1 LSDKYHHTVTEMLI
15 PQKKKDSSISLLAE
29 VSRTVTIEK
38 DISKV
43 LRLVLFIMSEHM
55 DMLRGMITIL
65 NRDNDEIVINESF
78 GLSEEEKERGRYRI
92 GEGIIGQ
99 VVKTGKPVLVPN
111 INDEPLFLDRT
122 RSRQKERTD
131 DLCFICIPI
140 KTGTEII
147 GTLSADRQIE
157 PPFPEDPSKRAKA
170 ESERM
175 DMMQHYVDL
184 LSIIASMISQAVRL
198 KQLAHEENS
207 NGTVAT
213 HSLKGKNLLIPHRDN
228 ESHEEEIDETERPA
242 NIIGNAKPMMSLF
255 KMIDKIAKTS
265 ATTLVLGESG
275 VGKELVASAIHFKS
289 RRSDKPFIKFNCA
302 ALPESIVESELFGH
316 EKGSFT
322 GALGMRQG
330 RFELAHTGTI
340 FLDEVGELSLP
351 IQAKL
356 LRILQEK
363 EFERVG
369 GSKTIKVDVRVIAA
383 TNRNLE
389 NLIREG
395 QFREDLFY
403 RLNIFPLTVPPLR
416 ERKTDILLLADY
428 FVEKYNRVNQKG
440 IRRISTTSIDMLM
453 RYHWPGN
460 VRELENCMER
470 AVILSEDNV
479 IHGYHLPPSLQTAES
494 SGTPYTGSLQQKLDS
509 IENEMIIEALKRT
522 KGNMSRA
529 AIQLGLS
536 DRIMGLRVKKFNID
550 YRKFRI

>member
-1 LSDKYHHTVTEMLI
+1 MLI
-15 PQKKKDSSISLLAE
+15 AQEQDHSSISLLAE
-29 VSRTVTIEK
+29 VSRTITNEN
-38 DISKV
+38 DINKV

-65 NRDNDEIVINESF
+65 NRETGEIVINESF
-78 GLSEEEKERGRYRI
+78 GLTTEEKERGRYRI

-99 VVKTGKPVLVPN
+99 VVKTGKTVIVPS
-111 INDEPLFLDRT
+111 INNEPLFLDRT
-122 RSRQKERTD
+122 RSRTKAKKES
-131 DLCFICIPI
+131 LCFICIPI

-157 PPFPEDPSKRAKA
+157 QEPSREKSKKSKVG
-170 ESERM
+170 EERI
-175 DMMQHYVDL
+175 DLLQHYVDQ

-207 NGTVAT
+207 KNTAVVTGNGK
-213 HSLKGKNLLIPHRDN
+213 LPLPKRQK
-228 ESHEEEIDETERPA
+228 EEHEEESISEAERPA
-242 NIIGNAKPMMSLF
+242 NIIGNTKTIIALF
-255 KMIDKIAKTS
+255 KMIEKIAKTN
-265 ATTLVLGESG
+265 ATTIVLGESG

-316 EKGSFT
+316 EKGAFT
-322 GALGMRQG
+322 GASATRHG

-356 LRILQEK
+356 LRIIQEK

-389 NLIREG
+389 ELIRKG
-395 QFREDLFY
+395 LFREDLYY
-403 RLNIFPLTVPPLR
+403 RLNIFPITVPPLR

-428 FVEKYNRVNQKG
+428 FVEKYNTANHKG
-440 IRRISTTSIDMLM
+440 VRRISTTSIDMLM

-460 VRELENCMER
+460 VRELENCIER

-479 IHGYHLPPSLQTAES
+479 IHGYHLPPTLQTAES
-494 SGTPYTGSLQQKLDS
+494 SGTPYTGSLQQKLDA
-509 IENEMIIEALKRT
+509 IEKEMIMEALKRT

-529 AIQLGLS
+529 AMQLGLS
-536 DRIMGLRVKKFNID
+536 DRIMGLRIKKFEID
-550 YRKFRI
+550 YRKFRM

>member
-1 LSDKYHHTVTEMLI
+1 MLI
-15 PQKKKDSSISLLAE
+15 AQEQDHSSISLLAE
-29 VSRTVTIEK
+29 VSRTITNEN
-38 DISKV
+38 DINKV

-65 NRDNDEIVINESF
+65 NRETGEIVINESF
-78 GLSEEEKERGRYRI
+78 GLTTEEKERGRYRI

-99 VVKTGKPVLVPN
+99 VVKTGKTVIVPS
-111 INDEPLFLDRT
+111 INNEPLFLDRT
-122 RSRQKERTD
+122 RSRTKAKKES
-131 DLCFICIPI
+131 LCFICIPI

-157 PPFPEDPSKRAKA
+157 QEPSREKSKKSKVG
-170 ESERM
+170 EERI
-175 DMMQHYVDL
+175 DLLQHYVDQ

-207 NGTVAT
+207 KNTAVVTGNGK
-213 HSLKGKNLLIPHRDN
+213 LPLPKRQK
-228 ESHEEEIDETERPA
+228 EEHEEESISEAERPA
-242 NIIGNAKPMMSLF
+242 NIIGNTKPIIALF
-255 KMIDKIAKTS
+255 KMIEKIAKTN
-265 ATTLVLGESG
+265 ATTIVLGESG

-316 EKGSFT
+316 EKGAFT
-322 GALGMRQG
+322 GASATRHG

-356 LRILQEK
+356 LRIIQEK

-389 NLIREG
+389 ELIRKG
-395 QFREDLFY
+395 LFREDLYY
-403 RLNIFPLTVPPLR
+403 RLNIFPITVPPLR

-428 FVEKYNRVNQKG
+428 FVEKYNTANHKG
-440 IRRISTTSIDMLM
+440 VRRISTTSIDMLM

-460 VRELENCMER
+460 VRELENCIER

-479 IHGYHLPPSLQTAES
+479 IHGYHLPPTLQTAES
-494 SGTPYTGSLQQKLDS
+494 SGTPYTGSLQQKLDA
-509 IENEMIIEALKRT
+509 IEKEMIMEALKRT

-529 AIQLGLS
+529 AMQLGLS
-536 DRIMGLRVKKFNID
+536 DRIMGLRIKKFEID
-550 YRKFRI
+550 YRKFRM